1 MTRYSRQLRPRSWL
15 KNGSK
20 RLGAYLLSAS
30 LLAFSQQSSA
40 LEHEVSEPV
49 QDQTLVPQIELV
61 AETSQV
67 VETPVMENS
76 SVVVDQV
83 IVPAQ
88 ELEAPELKLS
98 ASSDSLESVETIEP
112 SQLDTS
118 KIKVEPQS
126 LSFGKTE
133 SSLAVETV
141 ANGGTTTVLPQ
152 QGDKDN
158 QVETTVSDVNLPSMD
173 ASELFQILERQGF
186 LPERLDP
193 ELFQQTLVIQGQA
206 ITEGTVTAV
215 TDEAQSLDLGDGSE
229 LYIRNPLGKFLSDPR
244 PVADQDSLYRLD
256 ILTKRLL
263 DVYNVFYQVKAL
275 SPVANGDVGLDTPSL
290 PVNDELNATESSQE
304 VDSTTDEQAT
314 PETSEQESPQE
325 ELTPE
330 EAIVS
335 VSIEETE
342 KPLADGIQESA
353 TSQLKEE
360 VAIEQISGD
369 STESSIVTQVETVGE
384 LFRVQED
391 KDKEERTDSTQVSQL
406 DETEFVDAS
415 NSQREG
421 TLVSSAQSFD
431 SVAVTG
437 RSLTLWERL
446 ISGTSQFLVDLVR
459 ETTATLSPTP
469 TSRIPSSEPSASP
482 SSPSSP
488 RILPFFPKAVA
499 RLDESGDLYLAP
511 PTMARQL
518 TLTYD
523 NQGVTLRKTEDDDWQ
538 GSGIDFT
545 YDKESGYLIIPQE
558 SLPSNT
564 QLTIQSTDETGR
576 VLDEQV
582 YDIVDEPRPPHIL
595 VWSQSLLIQP
605 TADVKEFL
613 VEYKDDSGQ
622 YRRVQVLKDKSGKW
636 IADNNQFV
644 ADNDGTLLLPLKQFR
659 DDSDITVY
667 TQNFDYVWSRL
678 ELAKPEEKDPVKP
691 DSLSPKKGI
700 PKRRLTLQK

>member
-1 MTRYSRQLRPRSWL
+1 MTRYSRQMRTRSWL
-15 KNGSK
+15 KDGSK

-67 VETPVMENS
+67 VETPVRETP

-88 ELEAPELKLS
+88 ELEAPDLKLS
-98 ASSDSLESVETIEP
+98 ASSDSLEPAETIEP
-112 SQLDTS
+112 SQLDTA
-118 KIKVEPQS
+118 KIEVESQS
-126 LSFGKTE
+126 LSLEKAE

-141 ANGGTTTVLPQ
+141 ANGETTTVLPQ

-173 ASELFQILERQGF
+173 AGELLQILDGQGF

-193 ELFQQTLVIQGQA
+193 DLFQQTLVIQGQA
-206 ITEGTVTAV
+206 ITEGTIPLV

-263 DVYNVFYQVKAL
+263 DVYKVFYQVKEL
-275 SPVANGDVGLDTPSL
+275 SPADKTDLGLETSDL
-290 PVNDELNATESSQE
+290 PINDGPNDTESSQE
-304 VDSTTDEQAT
+304 VDLATDEQAT
-314 PETSEQESPQE
+314 QETSEQESPQE

-335 VSIEETE
+335 VTIEETE
-342 KPLADGIQESA
+342 KPLADGIQEST

-360 VAIEQISGD
+360 VALEQASGG

-384 LFRVQED
+384 LISVQED
-391 KDKEERTDSTQVSQL
+391 KDKEERTDSTHVSQL

-421 TLVSSAQSFD
+421 TLVSSDQSFD

-469 TSRIPSSEPSASP
+469 TSRNSSSEPSASP
-482 SSPSSP
+482 SSP
-488 RILPFFPKAVA
+488 RVLPFFPKAVA

-518 TLTYD
+518 TLAYD

-644 ADNDGTLLLPLKQFR
+644 ADNDGTLLLPLKQLR

-700 PKRRLTLQK
+700 AKRRLTLQK